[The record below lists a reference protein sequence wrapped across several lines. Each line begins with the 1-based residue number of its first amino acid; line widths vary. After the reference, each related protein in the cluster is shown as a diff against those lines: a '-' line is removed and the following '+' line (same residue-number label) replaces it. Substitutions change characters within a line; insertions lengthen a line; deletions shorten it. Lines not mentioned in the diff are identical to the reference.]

1 MFPILYEQITA
12 GIVPEHN
19 GLGVL
24 SDCSLCE
31 CEQIKNDKYEIV
43 FEYPITGIHAQEI
56 AERRVIKIK
65 ANPTDDPQ
73 LFRIKRISKVMNG
86 KVTVYCRHISYD
98 LSGYEITSGSASSAA
113 GACLLLQGSANG
125 YTITTDKTVQA
136 EFKID
141 TPASVRSYFGG
152 KAGSFLDV
160 FGATEIKYDNFNVQ
174 FLLHAGENRGVQI
187 RYAKNLLELSQE
199 TDCDNLYTHVLCYWK
214 KDDITVVGTKVSTGL
229 NLDVPK
235 TLIVDSSSDFDT
247 EPSTSDLTN
256 KATQYVS
263 EHNLTTPT
271 NNIVLDFVQSGELKD
286 RVDLCDTVSVYYE
299 ALGITRTNVQ
309 CIRTKYDCLREKYI
323 ETEFGDI
330 KPSLT
335 DTISAVKKDV
345 ADKPSTTVMEQAI
358 QYATALITGNSG
370 GYVVLHDAN
379 NDGEPDEILI
389 MDTPSI
395 TTATDVWRWNA
406 SGLAHSSQGYDPTK
420 FDVAITQDGHIVA
433 NFIDTGILN
442 ASVIKAGVLSDTNGN
457 SSIDMTTGIARL
469 FQLVAKRDFTIVD
482 RDDNMRGFIS
492 TTVGGGIALRLYDST
507 GTETVVRLE
516 QVDDKGFLYLCNG
529 NGDSKARIEV
539 AEDNGSTFGKLEL
552 FNNNG
557 DKTIELDGEN
567 GRVKAK
573 TTFDKVYEGS
583 LSAIGDWWTFDTHFA
598 GLLIEGK
605 VTSSGSRL
613 TTIIPVEM
621 IDVTPARYQ
630 LADETNW
637 ISFDCFLD
645 GNLIKIEIKGKN
657 SSGLI
662 ERVYGLF

>member
-160 FGATEIKYDNFNVQ
+160 FGKTEIKYDNFNVQ
-174 FLLHAGENRGVQI
+174 FLLNAGADRGVQI

-247 EPSTSDLTN
+247 EPSVSDLTN

-345 ADKPSTTVMEQAI
+345 AEKPSTTVMEQAI
-358 QYATALITGNSG
+358 QYATALITGALG
-370 GYVVLHDAN
+370 GCVINGHDSN
-379 NDGEPDEILI
+379 NDGIPDENLILNTQDI
-389 MDTPSI
+389 A
-395 TTATDVWRWNA
+395 TATRVIRSNIGGIGF
-406 SGLAHSSQGYDPTK
+406 SKNGYAGPYQTAIG
-420 FDVAITQDGHIVA
+420 FDGIVADAIT
-433 NFIDTGILN
+433 TGILN
-442 ASVIKAGVLSDTNGN
+442 ANLIKAGVLSDVNGN
-457 SSIDMTTGIARL
+457 STIDMTTGIARL

-482 RDDNMRGFIS
+482 SEDNIRGFIS
-492 TTVGGGIALRLYDST
+492 TTVGGGIALRFNDST
-507 GTETVVRLE
+507 GAKYVVRLE
-516 QVDDKGFLYLCNG
+516 QENNRGYLYLSNG
-529 NGDSKARIEV
+529 NGDIKARIEV
-539 AEDNGSTFGKLEL
+539 AEDNGATYGKLEL

-567 GRVKAK
+567 GRAKVKTA
-573 TTFDKVYEGS
+573 FDKVYEGS

-657 SSGLI
+657 SSGFI

>member
-98 LSGYEITSGSASSAA
+98 LSGYEITSGSASSAF

-125 YTITTDKTVQA
+125 YTFTTDKNVSA

-160 FGATEIKYDNFNVQ
+160 FGKTEIKYDNFNVQ
-174 FLLHAGENRGVQI
+174 FLLNAGADRGVQI

-263 EHNLTTPT
+263 EHNLRTPT

-345 ADKPSTTVMEQAI
+345 AEKPSTTVMEQAI
-358 QYATALITGNSG
+358 EYATALITGALG
-370 GYVVLHDAN
+370 GCVINGHDSN
-379 NDGEPDEILI
+379 NDGIPDENLILNTQDI
-389 MDTPSI
+389 ATATRVIRSNIGGIGFSKNGYAGPYQTAIGFNGIVADAI
-395 TTATDVWRWNA
+395 TTGT
-406 SGLAHSSQGYDPTK
+406 
-420 FDVAITQDGHIVA
+420 
-433 NFIDTGILN
+433 LN
-442 ASVIKAGVLSDTNGN
+442 ANLIKAGVISDVAGKST
-457 SSIDMTTGIARL
+457 IDMLTGIARL
-469 FQLVAKRDFTIVD
+469 WKLVATHSFTVA
-482 RDDNMRGFIS
+482 DDPSGDTMATIYPS
-492 TTVGGGIALRLYDST
+492 TYGGVIILQSRSGGSPVQLFVGGNNDGVISLQDGSGYEKISLAGQSGKIECDHIEQRNGIVELASGPYYS
-507 GTETVVRLE
+507 GTRVPW
-516 QVDDKGFLYLCNG
+516 
-529 NGDSKARIEV
+529 
-539 AEDNGSTFGKLEL
+539 
-552 FNNNG
+552 
-557 DKTIELDGEN
+557 GEYTAFMIY
-567 GRVKAK
+567 GQ
-573 TTFDKVYEGS
+573 
-583 LSAIGDWWTFDTHFA
+583 LSA
-598 GLLIEGK
+598 
-605 VTSSGSRL
+605 SGSNIAFTVPKTMI
-613 TTIIPVEM
+613 TTSNQKFIIN
-621 IDVTPARYQ
+621 
-630 LADETNW
+630 DETNYATYLLAYDDVNDELVITW
-637 ISFDCFLD
+637 NTASQGA
-645 GNLIKIEIKGKN
+645 GNQRINK
-657 SSGLI
+657 
-662 ERVYGLF
+662 VYGIY